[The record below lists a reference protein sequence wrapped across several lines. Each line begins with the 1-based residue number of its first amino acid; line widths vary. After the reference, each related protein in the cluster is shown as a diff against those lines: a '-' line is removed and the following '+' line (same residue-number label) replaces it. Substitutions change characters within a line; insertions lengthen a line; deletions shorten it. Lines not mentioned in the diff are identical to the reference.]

1 MRHTTD
7 HRCLKL
13 WPAPLAAA
21 IVAGCA
27 SQVSPQDNANFE
39 RFLDQGDYRAAAAAA
54 EQAGRISADGQTQ
67 NIVWALNAASALYDS
82 GDMKTAI
89 PILDTTERLAQA
101 DDLDRMHGSIDYR
114 YTTYDGV
121 MTNIYKAMSF
131 LALGDR
137 DSARVEFNRSEDR
150 QRRAEEFFRKE
161 IAYQAAHNQAASS
174 LEFGNLM
181 QRTQSS
187 PDYAGAARQLDAMA
201 VYAPF
206 ENPFATYLAGVFLV
220 AEGDTAQGVDRLRRA
235 AAVLGPNSPAARDL
249 AWTKQLHL
257 AGGAPPAS
265 VWVVFENGQSATF
278 HEMRVALPM
287 MAGAPMILA
296 LPVLAP
302 NALAYAS
309 LRVQAGGITLE
320 TQAAG
325 SFDAVMASEFNRRR
339 ELILAEAVAEVLA
352 KNVVSEMART
362 SENPLLRLASNVAA
376 HVSTADTRSWTALPK
391 EFQMA
396 RLAAPADGH
405 VTISAGDGHALGAAA
420 VPPDRSCIVWVK
432 AQRAGARA
440 AIEVFP
446 L

>member
-1 MRHTTD
+1 
-7 HRCLKL
+7 
-13 WPAPLAAA
+13 LAAA

-27 SQVSPQDNANFE
+27 SPVSPRDSATFE

-67 NIVWALNAASALYDS
+67 SIVWALNAASALYDS

-89 PILDTTERLAQA
+89 PILDTTERLART
-101 DDLDRMHGSIDYR
+101 DDPDRMHATLDYR

-150 QRRAEEFFRKE
+150 QRRAEEYFRKE

-181 QRTQSS
+181 QRTQGS
-187 PDYAGAARQLDAMA
+187 PDYAGAAGQLGEMA
-201 VYAPF
+201 AYPPF
-206 ENPFATYLAGVFLV
+206 ENPFATYLAGIFLV

-235 AAVLGPNSPAARDL
+235 AAVLGPQSPAARDL
-249 AWTKQLHL
+249 AWSKQLHL

-265 VWVVFENGQSATF
+265 VWVVFENGQSAKF
-278 HEMRVALPM
+278 HEMRVVLPM
-287 MAGAPMILA
+287 MTGAPMILA
-296 LPVLAP
+296 LPALAP
-302 NALAYAS
+302 NARACAS
-309 LRVQAGGITLE
+309 LQVRAGGITME
-320 TQAAG
+320 TQGAG

-339 ELILAEAVAEVLA
+339 ELILAEAVTEALA
-352 KNVVSEMART
+352 KNVVADLAQKSD
-362 SENPLLRLASNVAA
+362 NPLLRLASNVTAN
-376 HVSTADTRSWTALPK
+376 VSTADTRSWTALPK

-405 VTISAGDGHALGAAA
+405 VTIKASDGRAVGDAA
-420 VPPDRSCIVWVK
+420 VPSDRSSIVWVK
-432 AQRAGARA
+432 LQRAGAKA